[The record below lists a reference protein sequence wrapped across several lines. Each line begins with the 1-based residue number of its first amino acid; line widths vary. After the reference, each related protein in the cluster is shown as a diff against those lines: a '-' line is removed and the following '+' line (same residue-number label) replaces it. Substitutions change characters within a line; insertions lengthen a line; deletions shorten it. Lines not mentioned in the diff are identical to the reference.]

1 MSTLYEKLGGA
12 EAVKLAVD
20 NFYDRVLQDDRI
32 KHFFDGMDMV
42 KQKSHQ
48 RAFLTYAFGGAPQY
62 DGRAMRE
69 AHKHLVEEQ
78 GLRGEHFD
86 AIAENLELTLQ
97 ELGIAED
104 LIAEVMSVAGSP
116 QHRRDVLNQ

>member
-1 MSTLYEKLGGA
+1 MSTLYEKLGGS

-20 NFYDRVLQDDRI
+20 NFYDRVLKDDRV

-42 KQKSHQ
+42 KQKAHQ

-97 ELGIAED
+97 DLGIAEE
-104 LIAEVMSVAGSP
+104 LIAQVMAVAGAPS
-116 QHRRDVLNQ
+116 HRRDVLNQ

>member
-20 NFYDRVLQDDRI
+20 NFYERVLQDDRV

-42 KQKSHQ
+42 KQKGHQ
-48 RAFLTYAFGGAPQY
+48 RAFLTYAFGGAPHY

-78 GLRGEHFD
+78 GLKGEHFD
-86 AIAENLELTLQ
+86 AIAENLERTLQ
-97 ELGIAED
+97 DLGIAEE
-104 LIAEVMSVAGSP
+104 LIAEVMSVAGDP
-116 QHRRDVLNQ
+116 QHRSDVLNQ

>member
-12 EAVKLAVD
+12 QAVKLAVD
-20 NFYDRVLQDDRI
+20 NFYDRVLQDDRV

-42 KQKSHQ
+42 KQKGHQ

-69 AHKHLVEEQ
+69 AHKQLVEEQ
-78 GLRGEHFD
+78 GLKGEHFD
-86 AIAENLELTLQ
+86 AIAENLQLTLQ
-97 ELGIAED
+97 DLGIAEE
-104 LIAEVMSVAGSP
+104 LISEVMAVAGAPS
-116 QHRRDVLNQ
+116 HRRDVLNQ

>member
-12 EAVKLAVD
+12 QAVKLAVD
-20 NFYDRVLQDDRI
+20 NFYDRVLQDDRV

-42 KQKSHQ
+42 KQKGHQ

-78 GLRGEHFD
+78 GLKGEHFD
-86 AIAENLELTLQ
+86 AIAENLQLTLQ
-97 ELGIAED
+97 DLGIAEE
-104 LIAEVMSVAGSP
+104 LIAEVMAVADAPS
-116 QHRRDVLNQ
+116 HRSDVLNQ

>member
-12 EAVKLAVD
+12 ETVKLAVD
-20 NFYDRVLQDDRI
+20 NFYDRVLQDNRI
-32 KHFFDGMDMV
+32 KHFFNGMDMV

-48 RAFLTYAFGGAPQY
+48 RAFLTYAFGGTPQY

-78 GLRGEHFD
+78 GLKGEHFD

-97 ELGIAED
+97 DFEIAEE
-104 LIAEVMSVAGSP
+104 LIAEVMSVASDP
-116 QHRRDVLNQ
+116 QHRSDVLNQ